1 MVEFPDG
8 TARNIP
14 VSWTDR
20 AVPQPHHMSDLEGLR
35 LSPFALLE
43 ACEWLQK
50 IQEEKD

>member
-20 AVPQPHHMSDLEGLR
+20 AVPQLHHMNGLKGLR

-43 ACEWLQK
+43 VCEWLQK
-50 IQEEKD
+50 IRKEKD